1 MVGINIFEQ
10 LLDGENRSEIP
21 RGHAILQ
28 GLCFG
33 EWGRTVLGRVEQWLS
48 SVVLLYSSPVTHQSL
63 PYKMVEL
70 IFN

>member
-1 MVGINIFEQ
+1 MVRTVV
-10 LLDGENRSEIP
+10 RSP

-33 EWGRTVLGRVEQWLS
+33 ERGRTVWGIVEQWLS
-48 SVVLLYSSPVTHQSL
+48 SVVLLCSSPVTHQSL
-63 PYKMVEL
+63 LYKMVEL